1 MDQILYLEDEEFTGP
16 FAKLKAGDETKVML
30 EVVLASAGSIPNFEN
45 VEGEPQERQKP
56 FMQFV
61 IKSVSTPGGKLL
73 AENDDEDLEEQIAKV
88 KGLGLGFDMDD
99 QERQIAAVK
108 MGKDV
113 DDETIVHTKDLKPAP
128 ASLLDMDADE
138 MQDHE
143 DEVLRVKGFEVP
155 KRKRRR

>member
-1 MDQILYLEDEEFTGP
+1 MEQILYLEDSDFTEP
-16 FAKLKAGDETKVML
+16 FAKFKSGDEVTILVNA
-30 EVVLASAGSIPNFEN
+30 VLASSGTVPNFER
-45 VEGEPQERQKP
+45 VEDEPAERQRP

-73 AENDDEDLEEQIAKV
+73 AENDEEDLERQIAEV

-99 QERQIAAVK
+99 QERQIAAAK
-108 MGKDV
+108 MGNGV
-113 DDETIVHTKDLKPAP
+113 EDETIVHTRDLKPAP
-128 ASLLDMDADE
+128 VSLLDAEDME
-138 MQDHE
+138 DHE

>member
-1 MDQILYLEDEEFTGP
+1 MEQILYLEDSDFTEP
-16 FAKLKAGDETKVML
+16 FAKFKSGDEVTILVNA
-30 EVVLASAGSIPNFEN
+30 VLASSGTIPNFER
-45 VEGEPQERQKP
+45 VEDEAAERQRP

-73 AENDDEDLEEQIAKV
+73 AEQDDEELEKEIAEV
-88 KGLGLGFDMDD
+88 KGLGPGFDIDD
-99 QERQIAAVK
+99 QERQVAAVK

-138 MQDHE
+138 MEDHE